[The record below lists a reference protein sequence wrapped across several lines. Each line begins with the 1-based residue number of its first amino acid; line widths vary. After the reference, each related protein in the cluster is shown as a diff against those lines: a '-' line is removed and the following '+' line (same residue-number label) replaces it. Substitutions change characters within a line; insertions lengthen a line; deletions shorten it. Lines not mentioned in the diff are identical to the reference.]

1 MNISERRLERLEAS
15 ANSDPTHVQKQ
26 ADFYRVCPFLFPKP
40 PALKRVLDPGAAM
53 LSFFVNALGIEQSGP
68 LGSDPALRIGAVCLQ
83 RGLFERVHHCPGQSR
98 APGQD
103 HARTVGV
110 NVRLG
115 RGLAFLSND
124 APL

>member
-1 MNISERRLERLEAS
+1 LRPAPTRTQRTFRSRPISTEFA
-15 ANSDPTHVQKQ
+15 
-26 ADFYRVCPFLFPKP
+26 LFSSQS
-40 PALKRVLDPGAAM
+40 PALKLVLDAGAIL

>member
-1 MNISERRLERLEAS
+1 MFTYSRPLLVRA
-15 ANSDPTHVQKQ
+15 
-26 ADFYRVCPFLFPKP
+26 LFGK
-40 PALKRVLDPGAAM
+40 AILNFHSHF
-53 LSFFVNALGIEQSGP
+53 LSFIIFIVVIFVNVPGIEQSGP

-83 RGLFERVHHCPGQSR
+83 RGLPKRIHLRPGQSR